1 MTTAP
6 TIASPSAQG
15 SNPATGRNIYV
26 EGNRYVA
33 RFRVT
38 LATSHVGAGTS
49 DAFDPATYGFPYK
62 PAEVALRWHD
72 APSVANNYRY
82 VPSYDY
88 VNKRICLWDSVDND
102 NGDGDTLTS
111 PVLDVIVYS
120 E

>member
-1 MTTAP
+1 MTTTP
-6 TIASPSAQG
+6 TIASPSAVG

-38 LATSHVGAGTS
+38 LATTHAGAG

-62 PAEVALRWHD
+62 PAEVRFNWHD
-72 APSVANNYRY
+72 SVSAANNYNY
-82 VPSYDY
+82 IPSYDFT
-88 VNKRICLWDSVDND
+88 NKKICLWETISND
-102 NGDGDTLTS
+102 NGDADTLTS
-111 PVLDVIVYS
+111 PILDVVVYS

>member
-1 MTTAP
+1 MTTSP
-6 TIASPSAQG
+6 TIASPAAAG

-33 RFRVT
+33 RFKVT
-38 LATSHVGAGTS
+38 LATTHAGAG
-49 DAFDPATYGFPYK
+49 DAFDPQTYGFPYT
-62 PAEVALRWHD
+62 PAEVKLQWHD
-72 APSVANNYRY
+72 SASVANNYRY
-82 VPSYDY
+82 IPSYDFT
-88 VNKRICLWDSVDND
+88 NKKICLWDNTDND